1 MLLKLKQLPQTLQT
15 LLILNGIILSFFI
28 LGSLYIS
35 IFQGLSPVHLS
46 RIFMDPFLSHPLG
59 TDQLGRDYLT
69 QYILGGGITIG
80 FSILTA
86 LGCSIIGTLL
96 AAVSAYYGH
105 SADRLILRINDVL
118 TALPLL
124 PLIAILVMIDVSKIG
139 IPNEWIHFPL
149 FNLIKISI
157 IFSFIGWIQ
166 ITRAMRGA
174 LLKVKHQPFIL
185 AAKALGVSDFQII
198 RRHLLP
204 NALQTYFVSL
214 NLLIAQ
220 LMLFETTLSFFGI
233 GINPPIPSW
242 GNLLSDASYLF
253 AHQPL
258 QALLPGISITCT
270 VFLFHLTGQSIS
282 HFQQKKNLW
291 T

>member
-1 MLLKLKQLPQTLQT
+1 MLYKWNSLPRSLQ
-15 LLILNGIILSFFI
+15 IILTLDIFI
-28 LGSLYIS
+28 LSLFLLGSLYIA

-46 RIFMDPFLSHPLG
+46 QIFMDPFWSHPLG

-80 FSILTA
+80 FSVVTA
-86 LGCSIIGTLL
+86 FGCSIIGTLL
-96 AAVSAYYGH
+96 ATVSAYYGQ
-105 SADRLILRINDVL
+105 SIDRLILRINDVL

-124 PLIAILVMIDVSKIG
+124 PLMAVLMMIDLRKIG

-157 IFSFIGWIQ
+157 IFSLIGWIQ

-174 LLKVKHQPFIL
+174 LLKIKDQPYIF
-185 AAKALGVSDFQII
+185 AAKALGISNFRII
-198 RRHLLP
+198 LKHLLP

-242 GNLLSDASYLF
+242 GNLLSDAAYLF
-253 AHQPL
+253 AHKPL
-258 QALLPGISITCT
+258 QAILPGLSITCT
-270 VFLFHLTGQSIS
+270 VFLFHLTGQYIS

-291 T
+291 A

>member
-1 MLLKLKQLPQTLQT
+1 MLSKWKNLPKSLQIV
-15 LLILNGIILSFFI
+15 LILNLLVLGLF
-28 LGSLYIS
+28 LCGSLYIS
-35 IFQGLSPVHLS
+35 IFHGLSPVHLS
-46 RIFMDPFLSHPLG
+46 EIFMDPFWTHPLG

-80 FSILTA
+80 FAIITA
-86 LGCSIIGTLL
+86 LGCSIIGTFL
-96 AAVSAYYGH
+96 ATISAYYGK
-105 SADRLILRINDVL
+105 STDRIILRINDIL
-118 TALPLL
+118 TAIPLL
-124 PLIAILVMIDVSKIG
+124 PLMAVLMMLDLRKIG

-149 FNLIKISI
+149 FNLIKISV

-174 LLKVKHQPFIL
+174 LLKIKNQPYIF
-185 AAKALGVSDFQII
+185 AAKALGISNVHII
-198 RRHLLP
+198 LKHLLP

-242 GNLLSDASYLF
+242 GNLLSDAAYLF
-253 AHQPL
+253 AHKPL
-258 QALLPGISITCT
+258 QAILPGLSITCT
-270 VFLFHLTGQSIS
+270 VFLFHLTGQYIS

-291 T
+291 A